1 MRPGTRMRV
10 HHHIYTILTENDFG
24 RGTIE
29 PEVLRSAQKPVEVCN
44 GMVQLGE
51 ETYIE
56 LLEEWRGDPRKKCFQ
71 ESANTLE
78 SDLAEVRK
86 CGARHDWR
94 TERLSLS
101 VTDGIIGVK
110 GDAKYLQLRYE

>member
-10 HHHIYTILTENDFG
+10 YYHIYTILKENDFE

-29 PEVLRSAQKPVEVCN
+29 TEVFRSAQKPAEVRN
-44 GMVQLGE
+44 GMVQLRE

-78 SDLAEVRK
+78 SNQAELRK
-86 CGARHDWR
+86 CGARHDWC

-101 VTDGIIGVK
+101 VTDGFIGVK
-110 GDAKYLQLRYE
+110 GDVEYLQLRYE

>member
-10 HHHIYTILTENDFG
+10 YYHIYTILTENDLE

-29 PEVLRSAQKPVEVCN
+29 PEVFRSAQKPADVWN
-44 GMVQLGE
+44 RMVQLRE

-56 LLEEWRGDPRKKCFQ
+56 ILEEWRGDPRKKCFQ
-71 ESANTLE
+71 ESANILK
-78 SDLAEVRK
+78 SNPAEVRK
-86 CGARHDWR
+86 CGARHNWR

-101 VTDGIIGVK
+101 VTDEIIGVE
-110 GDAKYLQLRYE
+110 GDVEYLQLRYE